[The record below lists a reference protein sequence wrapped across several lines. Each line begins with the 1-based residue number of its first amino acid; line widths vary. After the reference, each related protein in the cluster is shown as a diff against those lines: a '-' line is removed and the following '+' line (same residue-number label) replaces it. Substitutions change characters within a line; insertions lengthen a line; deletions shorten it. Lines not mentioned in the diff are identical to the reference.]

1 MAKAMGYLERVPAAD
16 RDPRWWN
23 SRGMIMTYSG
33 DQAGA
38 IAAYLKALEMSPG
51 DADFMCNLTMA
62 YVRAGDARNAR
73 AMFDRFRAAAPGDR
87 RVNGVGSEVDR
98 LDRR

>member
-1 MAKAMGYLERVPAAD
+1 
-16 RDPRWWN
+16 
-23 SRGMIMTYSG
+23 
-33 DQAGA
+33 
-38 IAAYLKALEMSPG
+38 MSPG